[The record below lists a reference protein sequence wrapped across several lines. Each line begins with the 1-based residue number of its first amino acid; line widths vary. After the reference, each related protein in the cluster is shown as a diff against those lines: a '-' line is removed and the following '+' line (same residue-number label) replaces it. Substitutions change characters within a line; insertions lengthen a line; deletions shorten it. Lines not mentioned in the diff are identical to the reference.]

1 MTMRSRRIWIVA
13 TIVALVGV
21 ATFINFMG
29 DGITVTLRS
38 LHGQP

>member
-1 MTMRSRRIWIVA
+1 MTRRSRRLWIVA
-13 TIVALVGV
+13 TVVALLGI
-21 ATFINFMG
+21 ATIINFMG